1 MDQYT
6 SSIAARVEKYNRSE
20 ISTFKFQDNF
30 ITCAHVKL
38 KPLYFYKLNLLKCNC
53 LIITANNLT
62 LFPLVYM
69 SSCA

>member
-30 ITCAHVKL
+30 ITCAHV
-38 KPLYFYKLNLLKCNC
+38 
-53 LIITANNLT
+53 
-62 LFPLVYM
+62 M
-69 SSCA
+69 